1 VAALDDFI
9 RIVHNTHMIPQ
20 PFLADPR
27 LAHEIAQGVEHPDI
41 VAARYNLTIPE
52 WERLKADPAFQMQ
65 VENRKAELKREGHS
79 FRAKCALAAED
90 LIGDVYVLAKAKDTG
105 LTTKLDAA
113 KWFAK
118 MGNLEPK
125 EEKSSALLGAGFSI
139 TIDMGDGKSVTLS
152 SNGQGEGAIPERVID
167 GEATEIP
174 GHILSMPFAPG
185 ELAMQAAA

>member
-1 VAALDDFI
+1 M
-9 RIVHNTHMIPQ
+9 HNTHMIPQ

-152 SNGQGEGAIPERVID
+152 GGGGNPAPPPSSERVID
-167 GEATEIP
+167 GEVTEIP
-174 GHILSMPFAPG
+174 GHVLSMPFAPG